1 MLLRVIQFAA
11 TYLIVQLAFLIN
23 RRISENM
30 DLIRGRA
37 AMGQVSNDPVVI
49 AATRDLQRHEYG
61 TFFVW
66 VIATLVII
74 LIWAVPALIKRWRLR
89 RAERR
94 VFGS

>member
-1 MLLRVIQFAA
+1 MPETINVTRAYPLARRLPMLLRVIQFAA
-11 TYLIVQLAFLIN
+11 TYLIVH
-23 RRISENM
+23 
-30 DLIRGRA
+30 
-37 AMGQVSNDPVVI
+37 
-49 AATRDLQRHEYG
+49 LQRHEYG